1 MLADKTDDYKLLSNF
16 ADLAFDY
23 INGDSTAAEKG
34 EAIFNKLFSRLKNEF
49 LPPIDRE
56 DLLEL
61 SQGLKEFFS
70 LPCDKAQTDNF
81 KLLKNAVAALPNL
94 KNDKAYFRLIT
105 ALRKSTKALPQGS
118 LREYK
123 YYKTVIGVLNV
134 LERIYIKNC

>member
-61 SQGLKEFFS
+61 SQGLKEFS
-70 LPCDKAQTDNF
+70 LFRVIKRKQTI
-81 KLLKNAVAALPNL
+81 L
-94 KNDKAYFRLIT
+94 
-105 ALRKSTKALPQGS
+105 S
-118 LREYK
+118 
-123 YYKTVIGVLNV
+123 
-134 LERIYIKNC
+134 C